1 MNGVIKRPTL
11 LKYVKLNLVE
21 HYRIG
26 VRSPGSKKDT
36 RPIIFSEQ
44 QLDKLMEKFL
54 VKRIDTDPEQE
65 LIKRLFQ
72 KKSNR
77 RRK

>member
-1 MNGVIKRPTL
+1 
-11 LKYVKLNLVE
+11 
-21 HYRIG
+21 
-26 VRSPGSKKDT
+26 
-36 RPIIFSEQ
+36 
-44 QLDKLMEKFL
+44 MEKFL